1 MTAKE
6 ENQMQTRV
14 IDGPLLKRMILEAA
28 ANLDANKKTVD
39 DLNVFPVPDGD
50 TGTNMSLTLQYASR
64 ELEQSNDVTV
74 SEISALASSGALMGA
89 RGNSGVIL
97 SQLLRGFAK
106 ACKGHKD
113 MNLALA
119 AQALKQASEMAY
131 KAVMKPTEG
140 TILTVARGMA
150 EWAEVHVGE
159 FEFMEEFLQEVIS
172 EGRRVLDKT
181 PEMLKVLKDAGVVDA
196 GGMGLIF
203 IMEGTLNALT
213 GKVSAFVPQ
222 IDWDKPVEDAIYA
235 PEDLTYGYCTEFI
248 ILGENDETMRSA
260 LASEFETIGDSIIVV
275 GDEQKIKVHLH
286 TDNPD
291 QAIAKALKIGSLTR
305 IKIDNM
311 REQVGARTPEPKAD
325 VPVELKKY
333 GIIAVA
339 AGEGMKALFLDLGV
353 DEVVLGGQTMN
364 PSTQD
369 FVERLE
375 QIPAEN
381 IIILPNN
388 SNIILAAN
396 QSKELTQKNVVVVPT
411 KTIPQGIT
419 ALLGFDPE
427 AQPEENLENM
437 TTSAEQV
444 KTGQVTYAVRDTSF
458 NGKDIN
464 KGDIIGIFDKEIECV
479 GSSPEEVCRQLM
491 ELMVNEDSELLS
503 IYYGQDVSKEA
514 AKQLLEEA
522 EDQFENLDVELHWGG
537 QPLYYYIVS
546 VE

>member
-1 MTAKE
+1 
-6 ENQMQTRV
+6 MQTRV

-172 EGRRVLDKT
+172 EGLRVLDKT

>member
-1 MTAKE
+1 
-6 ENQMQTRV
+6 MQTRI
-14 IDGPLLKRMILEAA
+14 IDGSLLKRMIQEAS

-50 TGTNMSLTLQYASR
+50 TGTNMSLTMQYASK
-64 ELEQSNDVTV
+64 ELAATTEDTV
-74 SEISALASSGALMGA
+74 SEISAIASSGALMGA

-150 EWAEVHVGE
+150 EWAEVHVSDY
-159 FEFMEEFLQEVIS
+159 EFMEEFLQDTVA

-196 GGMGLIF
+196 GGKGLIF
-203 IMEGTLNALT
+203 ILEGAINVLT
-213 GKVSAFVPQ
+213 GKESVFVPQ
-222 IDWDKPVEDAIYA
+222 IEWDKPVEDAVMSA
-235 PEDLTYGYCTEFI
+235 EDLTFGYCTEFI
-248 ILGENDETMRSA
+248 ILGENDDEVRSQLANTYET
-260 LASEFETIGDSIIVV
+260 FGDSIIVV
-275 GDEQKIKVHLH
+275 GDEEKIKVHLH
-286 TDNPD
+286 TDQPD
-291 QAIAKALKIGSLTR
+291 RAIAEALKIGSLTR

-311 REQVGARTPEPKAD
+311 REQVGALTTHKTKEPVA
-325 VPVELKKY
+325 LKKY

-339 AGEGMKALFLDLGV
+339 AGEGMKDLFTDLGV
-353 DEVVLGGQTMN
+353 DQVVLGGQTMN
-364 PSTQD
+364 PSTED
-369 FVERLE
+369 FLQRMD
-375 QIPAEN
+375 QIHAEN
-381 IIILPNN
+381 IILLPNN

-396 QSKELTQKNVVVVPT
+396 QSKEMSDKNVLVVPT

-419 ALLGFDPE
+419 ALLDYDPE
-427 AQPEENLENM
+427 SGPDENLEAM
-437 TTSAEQV
+437 TSAIQRV
-444 KTGQVTYAVRDTSF
+444 KTGQVTFSVRDTSF
-458 NGKDIN
+458 HGKDIK
-464 KGDIIGIFDKEIECV
+464 KGDIIGIFDGDIQTV
-479 GSSPEEVCRQLM
+479 GSDPAEVCRVLL
-491 ELMVNEDSELLS
+491 EHMVDDKSELLS
-503 IYYGQDVSKEA
+503 IYYGQEVDKDTATSFSEA
-514 AKQLLEEA
+514 VEE
-522 EDQFENLDVELHWGG
+522 QFEDLDVELHWGG

>member
-1 MTAKE
+1 
-6 ENQMQTRV
+6 MQTRV